1 MISDSSEQA
10 DSFTKAAPS
19 LLQMSALCIYEIGN
33 CDVQK
38 RLDLAAGA
46 HISSALY
53 CVTWVGS
60 PPSICAWISHLQS
73 EFVSACVPLSTDI
86 FLPCPCS
93 AIFFWGG
100 SPHRWQIPKRCAQP
114 AWGRVWL
121 LGTLAGDRGETRE
134 VGRLS
139 SYPSGA
145 VSREAGSPL

>member
-93 AIFFWGG
+93 AIFFGG
-100 SPHRWQIPKRCAQP
+100 GFTPQVADSQEMCSAGLGPGLATGDSGRRSRGDERGGEIIFLSLRCCF
-114 AWGRVWL
+114 
-121 LGTLAGDRGETRE
+121 
-134 VGRLS
+134 
-139 SYPSGA
+139 
-145 VSREAGSPL
+145 